1 MMIISNDIFTLG
13 HIYKQGQ
20 KVLIYILYLVTL
32 VGNNFLQY
40 FCKSSAV
47 LHNCHRTSCACLPV
61 FGKYQNHRLSWVNHR
76 PDHESDPIFLF
87 SATHL
92 KNCELSGFSS
102 KKLIS
107 TQSRWTCM
115 QEVETYLYLYLY
127 LCVKISY

>member
-47 LHNCHRTSCACLPV
+47 LHNCHRTSCAYLPHT
-61 FGKYQNHRLSWVNHR
+61 FLKSHSQLSMGGM
-76 PDHESDPIFLF
+76 L
-87 SATHL
+87 L
-92 KNCELSGFSS
+92 QSS
-102 KKLIS
+102 
-107 TQSRWTCM
+107 
-115 QEVETYLYLYLY
+115 
-127 LCVKISY
+127 